1 MSAKMRFSMESI
13 LCGQVDNGG
22 VTGRKRPHESCNK
35 GEYVGSINKCKESKS
50 EVLRV
55 RKTFIQISKYLI

>member
-13 LCGQVDNGG
+13 LCGQVDNNGA
-22 VTGRKRPHESCNK
+22 TGRKRPHESCDKDACVDNT
-35 GEYVGSINKCKESKS
+35 NKCKESSS

-55 RKTFIQISKYLI
+55 SKTFI